1 MSMENVN
8 GGVESRHAVT
18 QRTRQVADRDSNWY
32 STLEP
37 KKQTVPFAALAIAGV
52 APGPLT
58 NLPGRASESPFAGY
72 RLPPV
77 CQPPVPRATGNKA
90 KHRH

>member
-1 MSMENVN
+1 MNKIKISVDKILKSYYHCIMEKLTVN

-18 QRTRQVADRDSNWY
+18 QRKRHVADRDSNWY

-58 NLPGRASESPFAGY
+58 LNQFR
-72 RLPPV
+72 R
-77 CQPPVPRATGNKA
+77 
-90 KHRH
+90 KHENNWK